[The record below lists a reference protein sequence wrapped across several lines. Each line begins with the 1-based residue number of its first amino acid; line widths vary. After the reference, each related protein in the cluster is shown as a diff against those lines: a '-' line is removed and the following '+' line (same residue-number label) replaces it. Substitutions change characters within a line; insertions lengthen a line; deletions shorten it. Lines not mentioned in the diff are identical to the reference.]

1 MKRSRSP
8 EGSPCQYHA
17 WKDKYDTTRKNNKCP
32 DMTRWSDD
40 VSEAWT
46 ELMKV
51 HGSESGGCRQQSA
64 AYIKDLE
71 KRCGTYDRI
80 VSSTGAVVLIPK
92 QRGINGLRQN
102 MIDVDTND
110 DMVHMPLILESFMD
124 ATHLRRIGTL
134 WRKLVEKGDDESP
147 FSGPGDDDVCDVLQ
161 LAHYLMVPNRDLRDI
176 VAIWWKRVIESAGN
190 WWERV
195 IESAGSRQENLLR
208 RGRNIAGEVL
218 GMDEQ
223 YLMDHLEEVMSLRGN
238 DVQMLL
244 TNTMREYNAA
254 DSRVFLLA
262 NHPGVRINE
271 PLVTLLTSMRENCDG
286 SIYRSDNLTQL
297 HVATLRKNAQHVAI
311 LLAAGALVDSRTGDR
326 PIGGCVFDP
335 IPHAGST
342 ALHVACRAGA
352 TEVVD
357 VLLANGASTS
367 IQTGPGATAASLAVD
382 REPPAWRV
390 IRQLQDYGV
399 VLDAQ
404 AVDRLQAHVSGSNQ
418 IKQDIMEKQRHNVS
432 LRDESR
438 RRLQGE
444 EDDSSSI
451 YSDYSDYLPGSLL
464 P

>member
-1 MKRSRSP
+1 M
-8 EGSPCQYHA
+8 
-17 WKDKYDTTRKNNKCP
+17 N
-32 DMTRWSDD
+32 
-40 VSEAWT
+40 
-46 ELMKV
+46 V

-195 IESAGSRQENLLR
+195 IQSAGSRQENLLR

-223 YLMDHLEEVMSLRGN
+223 YLMDHLEEVMSLWGTAVEMR
-238 DVQMLL
+238 LS
-244 TNTMREYNAA
+244 NTLQEYNAA

-262 NHPGVRINE
+262 NHPGVRINGS
-271 PLVTLLTSMRENCDG
+271 LFFYGRENCDG
-286 SIYRSDNLTQL
+286 IYSSDNLTQL
-297 HVATLRKNAQHVAI
+297 HIATLKKNAQHVAI

-326 PIGGCVFDP
+326 PMGGCVFGQDL
-335 IPHAGST
+335 HAGST

-418 IKQDIMEKQRHNVS
+418 TKQDIMERQRHNVS
-432 LRDESR
+432 LRDES